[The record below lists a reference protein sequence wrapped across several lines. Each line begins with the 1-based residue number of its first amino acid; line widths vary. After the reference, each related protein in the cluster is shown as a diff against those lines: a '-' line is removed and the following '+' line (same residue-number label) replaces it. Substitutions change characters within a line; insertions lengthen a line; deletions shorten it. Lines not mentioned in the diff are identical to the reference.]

1 MSTNPQF
8 IAALHAEAPAQDHT
22 DALELYAFL
31 IGSWRADVLTYD
43 EAPTPHRGS
52 AEIHAGWVLEGRA
65 VQDVWMIPRSDLRK
79 SHMPS
84 LPIAGNW
91 YGSTMRVYDS
101 NLDAWRIF
109 WMDPATQN
117 FAFQIGRRQGDS
129 IVQESDE
136 EKGTRER
143 WSFSDITP
151 DSFHWRGEQ
160 SIDGGSTW
168 TLLVEVLAH
177 RTSAGS

>member
-8 IAALHAEAPAQDHT
+8 IAALHAEGPAQDRT

-31 IGSWRADVLTYD
+31 VGSWRADVLTYG

-65 VQDVWMIPRSDLRK
+65 IQDVWMIPRSDLRK
-79 SHMPS
+79 QHMPS

-91 YGSTMRVYDS
+91 YGSTLRVYDP

-109 WMDPATQN
+109 WIDPATQN
-117 FAFQIGRRQGDS
+117 FMFQIGR
-129 IVQESDE
+129 
-136 EKGTRER
+136 
-143 WSFSDITP
+143 
-151 DSFHWRGEQ
+151 
-160 SIDGGSTW
+160 
-168 TLLVEVLAH
+168 
-177 RTSAGS
+177 